1 MIIANGPRKW
11 IIIGLCLAPVLI
23 AFLLFNIYP
32 IVFNIQASFT
42 NMNSR
47 NYLTANYRDV
57 GTRNYEKMLADL
69 FQPEA
74 LAAFGT
80 LLLAVVP
87 LVVCFFLVRR
97 LNKAD
102 RYNAPNTLPYWL
114 VALVAAVVIYI
125 VVNGP
130 GQIATLERTGDFFI
144 VVFRSLVY
152 TLITIPIIFFIA
164 IGLSL
169 ILINPS
175 IRFKTMFRT
184 LLILPWIV
192 PFYIAALIW
201 RNFFFGEASVM
212 NQILSV
218 FGVTNPPTWLDNP
231 ITAFIVII
239 IVQVWFTYP
248 FAMSVTLGALQSI
261 PGDMYEAADVDGA
274 PWYTQLFKITLPM
287 LRPAIIPIVIMTS
300 LSTFLIGES
309 VYLITGGLPTLG
321 VGRPGA
327 TDLVMVYAYRRVF
340 ENGFYGESA
349 AFAVILFPFLLIATL
364 LIFRV
369 TNATRSAYE

>member
-1 MIIANGPRKW
+1 MIATSGSRKW
-11 IIIGLCLAPVLI
+11 ITIGLCLAPVLI

-32 IVFNIQASFT
+32 IVFNIQGSFT

-47 NYLTANYRDV
+47 NYLTGAYRDV
-57 GTRNYEKMLADL
+57 GWRNYEKMLAEL

-74 LAAFGT
+74 LQALGT
-80 LLLAVVP
+80 LLLAFVP
-87 LVVCFFLVRR
+87 LIICFFLVRR
-97 LNKAD
+97 VAKQD
-102 RYNAPNTLPYWL
+102 RFNTPNTTGYWV
-114 VALVAAVVIYI
+114 VALAATVLLYI
-125 VVNGP
+125 VLNGA
-130 GQIATLERTGDFFI
+130 GQIAILERTGDFFI
-144 VVFRSLVY
+144 VVFRSILY
-152 TLITIPIIFFIA
+152 TLITIPIIFVIA

-169 ILINPS
+169 ILINPDV
-175 IRFKTMFRT
+175 RYKTFFRT
-184 LLILPWIV
+184 LLVLPWIV

-212 NQILSV
+212 NQILGV
-218 FGVTNPPTWLDNP
+218 FGVTNPPVWLDNP
-231 ITAFIVII
+231 VLAFIVII

-274 PWYTQLFKITLPM
+274 PWTTQLFKITLPM

-309 VYLITGGLPTLG
+309 VFLITGGGPTLG

-327 TDLVMVYAYRRVF
+327 TDLVMVYAYRRVYQ
-340 ENGFYGESA
+340 NGFYGESA
-349 AFAVILFPFLLIATL
+349 AFAVILFPFLLLATL
-364 LIFRV
+364 LIFRA